1 MWKRAMAQKLWPTI
15 RCTANNPGRM
25 GNPASSEAS
34 AVCHVERTLPPIGAS
49 VFQAV
54 HLSQTPAVNQPN
66 LIGTGQNLHVERTL
80 PRDVERT
87 VLPCGAN
94 PAPR

>member
-25 GNPASSEAS
+25 GNPASSGAS
-34 AVCHVERTLPPIGAS
+34 AVCHVERTLPSIAAS
-49 VFQAV
+49 VFRDI
-54 HLSQTPAVNQPN
+54 HPSQPPAVTRSN
-66 LIGTGQNLHVERTL
+66 LIGTRQILHVEQTL

-87 VLPCGAN
+87 TRRCGVN